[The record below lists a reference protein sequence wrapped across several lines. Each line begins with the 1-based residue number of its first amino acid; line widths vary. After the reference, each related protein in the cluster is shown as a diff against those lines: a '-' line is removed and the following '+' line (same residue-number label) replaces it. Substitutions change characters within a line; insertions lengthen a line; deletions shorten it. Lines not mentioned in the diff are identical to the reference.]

1 MVYSSK
7 KGKMTIEIVL
17 LILVILEALGL
28 VFLAVALFWRGRGVA
43 DVAGT
48 LQEVNARQML
58 LEEKMEGLQPLTQQV
73 STIRTG
79 LAQIQAYVQA
89 RQDLERETHQAIH
102 RLERVLAGTQTK
114 GAAGEEMLD
123 LIFSQLPASWQVR
136 NYRVENKVVEFG
148 LLLPNGLILP
158 IDHKWAALPLLE
170 QFLAAGAEE
179 HALRKRLKAQ
189 IEATVWE
196 RAREVTRYLD
206 PDITTGFALAVVPD
220 AVYDLCR
227 GIQASLMAS
236 QVALISHSLLLPYL
250 LLIIETTLRASQS
263 VDLQRLS
270 AYLHNSQQS
279 LRALQEVLEGPFA
292 RALKML
298 ENSRDRLTGE
308 LSKVQADLVSIQR
321 AARAAGAEAEP
332 RNELSGEEG

>member
-1 MVYSSK
+1 
-7 KGKMTIEIVL
+7 MTIEIFL
-17 LILVILEALGL
+17 LILVLLEGIGL
-28 VFLAVALFWRGRGVA
+28 VLLAVALFRRMRGGE
-43 DVAGT
+43 VAGV
-48 LQEVNARQML
+48 LQEMSTRQML
-58 LEEKMEGLQPLTQQV
+58 LEEKLEGLQPLTQHIGTLRV
-73 STIRTG
+73 G

-123 LIFSQLPASWQVR
+123 LIFSQLPPSWQVR

-148 LLLPNGLILP
+148 LMLPNGLILP

-170 QFLAAGAEE
+170 QFLAASAED
-179 HALRKRLKAQ
+179 HTLRKRLKAQ

-206 PDITTGFALAVVPD
+206 PDITMGFALAVVPD

-227 GIQASLMAS
+227 GIQAPLMAS

-250 LLIIETTLRASQS
+250 LLVIETALRSTQN

-270 AYLHNSQQS
+270 AYLHSSQQS
-279 LRALQEVLEGPFA
+279 IRALQEEVEGRFA
-292 RALKML
+292 RALTML
-298 ENSRDRLTGE
+298 ENSRACLAGE
-308 LSKVQADLVSIQR
+308 LSKVQAELSSILR
-321 AARAAGAEAEP
+321 ASQVLNTEAEQKLGVP
-332 RNELSGEEG
+332 KEEG